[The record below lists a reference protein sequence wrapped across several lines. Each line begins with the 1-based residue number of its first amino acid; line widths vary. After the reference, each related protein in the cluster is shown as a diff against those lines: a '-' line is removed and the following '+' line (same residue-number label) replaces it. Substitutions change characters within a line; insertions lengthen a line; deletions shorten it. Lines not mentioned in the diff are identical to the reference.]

1 MSPRS
6 SDVNPNPMK
15 QKTSKTVAKRIRL
28 TKNGK
33 MIKRKGGQ
41 GHFNSREGG
50 KVTRN
55 KRRDISVSGSY
66 TRNIKEMMPHA

>member
-1 MSPRS
+1 
-6 SDVNPNPMK
+6 MK
-15 QKTSKTVAKRIRL
+15 THKTVSKRIKI

-41 GHFNSREGG
+41 GHFNSRESS

-55 KRRDISVSGSY
+55 KRNDLMVAAQYMRSLKSL
-66 TRNIKEMMPHA
+66 MPQA